1 MNNETENSMVLGL
14 GFEESTYTPEPEFD
28 RSAFIDQ
35 VTHDFPL
42 DVRIKGL
49 LAEIDETC
57 RVPVQ
62 ETIDVLH
69 AMLAYYA
76 TNMAEMAQMI
86 VEIDAIVA
94 KLDGTAIGR
103 KQGE

>member
-62 ETIDVLH
+62 ETIDTLH
-69 AMLAYYA
+69 ATLAF
-76 TNMAEMAQMI
+76 
-86 VEIDAIVA
+86 IDDNEKAINRISEDIDYVVA
-94 KLDGTAIGR
+94 KLGGTVHGR
-103 KQGE
+103 KQA